1 MSTRAGGATYLE
13 PSCCRRILC
22 VFAADAGC
30 LGRLGVGDGHARE
43 RIPTQATP
51 QQLAQGGVEPL
62 EIGAIDAP
70 LPEPVLDA
78 FPRFQGGK
86 SFGSSLPR
94 AAAL

>member
-1 MSTRAGGATYLE
+1 M
-13 PSCCRRILC
+13 
-22 VFAADAGC
+22 FAADAARDAGC
-30 LGRLGVGDGHARE
+30 LGRLGVGDGRARE

-51 QQLAQGGVEPL
+51 QQLAQGGVEVL